1 MDDFGSVA
9 GATTFRQGALQ
20 QNSSREADASDDE
33 ADLHVTR
40 DPLCS
45 RCGQWPARFY
55 QMAILGALTIA
66 EYRLCA
72 SCLEAE
78 EAAAVLEPVPEEGD
92 LSHLGPIQFDV
103 LLRSL
108 AEAEACEP
116 REHLPGYEPL
126 VRQIAQAHN
135 QVIPNEVEACFAR
148 WRAS

>member
-1 MDDFGSVA
+1 M
-9 GATTFRQGALQ
+9 
-20 QNSSREADASDDE
+20 
-33 ADLHVTR
+33 TR

-45 RCGQWPARFY
+45 RCGLRPARFY
-55 QMAILGALTIA
+55 PVAVLGALTIA

-72 SCLEAE
+72 TCLEAE
-78 EAAAVLEPVPEEGD
+78 EAAGVLEPVPEEGD

-108 AEAEACEP
+108 TEAEACEP

-135 QVIPNEVEACFAR
+135 QVIPTEVEAYFDR